1 MRQER
6 LPVGDAR
13 SVNEHVIGGAERPQT
28 QNEIVFVPS
37 AGLMLFTD
45 GALCKTQ
52 DRLLVHRPRV
62 YVPQV

>member
-6 LPVGDAR
+6 LPVCDAR

-28 QNEIVFVPS
+28 QNEIVFAPS

-45 GALCKTQ
+45 
-52 DRLLVHRPRV
+52 
-62 YVPQV
+62 